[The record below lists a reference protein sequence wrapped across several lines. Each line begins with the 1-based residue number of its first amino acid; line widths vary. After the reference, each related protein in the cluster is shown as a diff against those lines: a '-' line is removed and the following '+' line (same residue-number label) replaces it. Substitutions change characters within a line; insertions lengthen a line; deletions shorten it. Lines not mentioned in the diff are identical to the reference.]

1 MKKNVSNIILLHG
14 IILLSIFLASCRGV
28 EPDTPEK
35 LSFLTQTN
43 HGYYKEMEAVFVND
57 GNIDLQES
65 INNNRYQFR
74 IQSNDQSRF
83 LNLKFASAPKRVN
96 SYVDM
101 ECDYYYYGT
110 YLKETY
116 EMHVTK
122 VDASIIWLWNT
133 QANLGVI
140 IPRF

>member
-1 MKKNVSNIILLHG
+1 MRKIVSNIILLHG

-43 HGYYKEMEAVFVND
+43 HGYYKEIEAIFVND

-65 INNNRYQFR
+65 INNNRNQFR
-74 IQSNDQSRF
+74 IQSNDQSKL
-83 LNLKFASAPKRVN
+83 LNIKFEIAPKRVN

-101 ECDYYYYGT
+101 EFDYYYYGT
-110 YLKETY
+110 HLKDTY
-116 EMHVTK
+116 EMHVAK
-122 VDASIIWLWNT
+122 VDASTIWLWNT
-133 QANLGVI
+133 QTNMGVI